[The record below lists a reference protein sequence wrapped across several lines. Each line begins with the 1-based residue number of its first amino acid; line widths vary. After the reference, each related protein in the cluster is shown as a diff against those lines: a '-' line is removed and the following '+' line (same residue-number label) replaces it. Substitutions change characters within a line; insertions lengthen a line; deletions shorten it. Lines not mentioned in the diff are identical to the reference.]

1 MKLSLISAAA
11 AAVLAT
17 LTVGCGTSDAKD
29 EGGPKPADTPPPPT
43 DGAPVRQLIDGKA
56 LSTTP
61 VNLLPD
67 PGFSLVG
74 REQGYGAFLAFYDG
88 GSRRFELAAALDS
101 RSPAGFG
108 GAVAIVRPDRATDTK
123 SQSVILLTSFL
134 GGNGPFHAEMWAS
147 KSNVKGKPV
156 DIPTDGSAVTV
167 SVMDG
172 SPEANDAFDL
182 EVDPSATRTIDGRT
196 WVLFRGDIAKPLVNG
211 AFFVVRTGTKGG
223 HIHLAAP
230 EVTSDEIAVG
240 QAVKSRAHLKLAL
253 ARRKDLSERIAIKA
267 YQAVPPRLVPASPKP
282 QLAD

>member
-11 AAVLAT
+11 AVIAT
-17 LTVGCGTSDAKD
+17 LTLGCETSDAGKD
-29 EGGPKPADTPPPPT
+29 EGSPKPVDP
-43 DGAPVRQLIDGKA
+43 APAEAAPLRQLIDGKA

-88 GSRRFELAAALDS
+88 GSRQFELATALDS
-101 RSPAGFG
+101 RSPSGFG
-108 GAVAIVRPDRATDTK
+108 GGVALVRPDKATDKK
-123 SQSVILLTSFL
+123 SQAVILLTSFL
-134 GGNGPFHAEMWAS
+134 GGKGPFHAKVWAS
-147 KSNVKGKPV
+147 KSNVKGEPV
-156 DIPTDGSAVTV
+156 DIPTDGSAVKV
-167 SVMDG
+167 SVLEG

-196 WVLFRGDIAKPLVNG
+196 WILLRGDITKPLVDG

-230 EVTSDEIAVG
+230 EVTSDEVAVG
-240 QAVKSRAHLKLAL
+240 QAVKSRAHPKLAQ

-267 YQAVPPRLVPASPKP
+267 YQAVPPRLEPASPKP